1 MDKLQVGQAEN
12 SQDMLGYL
20 KFGIVGKKIML
31 TDKIFTIDL
40 RRAVILEKKLLKMCE
55 EFITEA

>member
-1 MDKLQVGQAEN
+1 MPEEN
-12 SQDMLGYL
+12 IKSQDMLGFL

-40 RRAVILEKKLLKMCE
+40 RRAVLLEKKLLKLLD
-55 EFITEA
+55 EFVSEA